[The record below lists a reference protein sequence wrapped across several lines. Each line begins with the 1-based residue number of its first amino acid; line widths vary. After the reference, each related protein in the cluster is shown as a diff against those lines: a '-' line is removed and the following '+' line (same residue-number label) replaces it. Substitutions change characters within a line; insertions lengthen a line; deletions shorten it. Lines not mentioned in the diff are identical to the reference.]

1 MDSTL
6 IVSIVIA
13 VVAIVPGVWAL
24 VNQANKDKNQSRL
37 DMNAAA
43 QGAAMNIIGPLQ
55 AEVTRLQAR
64 VLELEKALIE
74 KTTEIGKLMEEGID
88 KDSEIRTLK
97 YNVQDMQ
104 FRLNTYENKRKA
116 SGKPKSQ
123 DKQAIPDPRLE
134 EELKADDEKKVEIQ
148 NHTEKAIKRI
158 TGSSTSDIDTLMNG
172 YSREK
177 DARERAED
185 IAISQER
192 RDEDMKIS
200 EERRE
205 EDIKARDEINKKI
218 IGKN

>member
-6 IVSIVIA
+6 IVSIIIA

-97 YNVQDMQ
+97 YSVQDMQ

-123 DKQAIPDPRLE
+123 DEQAIPDPRLE
-134 EELKADDEKKVEIQ
+134 EELKANDEKKAEIQ
-148 NHTEKAIKRI
+148 NHTDKAIKRI

-192 RDEDMKIS
+192 RDEDMRIS
-200 EERRE
+200 QERRE
-205 EDIKARDEINKKI
+205 EDIKARDKINKNI
-218 IGKN
+218 TEKN